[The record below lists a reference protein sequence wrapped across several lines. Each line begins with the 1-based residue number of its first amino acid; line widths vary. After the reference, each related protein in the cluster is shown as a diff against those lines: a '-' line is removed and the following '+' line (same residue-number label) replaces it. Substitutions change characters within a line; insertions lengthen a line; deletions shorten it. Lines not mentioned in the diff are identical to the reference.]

1 MSPLEIFRKFYWKSE
16 RLPVNP
22 LTHLVSIIAMGW
34 SVSKLWSVGVHL
46 HVRLKEFQVFSTA
59 VYRSVEMT
67 MERITFEWIHQVFNH
82 IGSVIILDVK
92 WIKCCTR
99 KAGKDL
105 FWLVFLY
112 IIHKYN
118 FLVWHYLIFDRSHGS
133 EPSVVMVW
141 RPLFVWWT
149 HPERPYIRSR
159 LTIWF
164 LQYYVWSGSD
174 GSWLMK
180 ASLRLVDTP
189 WETVVHHRFFSL
201 WVGWTIEFN
210 CMFT

>member
-1 MSPLEIFRKFYWKSE
+1 MSPLGIIGNCSRDSE
-16 RLPVNP
+16 RLPVSV
-22 LTHLVSIIAMGW
+22 LTHLVSFIAIGFQCLYCDQLMNISPCNVW
-34 SVSKLWSVGVHL
+34 KNFKCFPQLPSDLWNCQWREQPLS
-46 HVRLKEFQVFSTA
+46 EF
-59 VYRSVEMT
+59 
-67 MERITFEWIHQVFNH
+67 IKFNH
-82 IGSVIILDVK
+82 IGSVIIWDVK
-92 WIKCCTR
+92 WIECCTR
-99 KAGKDL
+99 KTGKDL

-118 FLVWHYLIFDRSHGS
+118 FLVWHCLIFDRSHGS
-133 EPSVVMVW
+133 EPSVVVVW

-180 ASLRLVDTP
+180 TSLHLVDTP
-189 WETVVHHRFFSL
+189 WETVVHHYFFFL
-201 WVGWTIEFN
+201 LGRLNNRIQ
-210 CMFT
+210 